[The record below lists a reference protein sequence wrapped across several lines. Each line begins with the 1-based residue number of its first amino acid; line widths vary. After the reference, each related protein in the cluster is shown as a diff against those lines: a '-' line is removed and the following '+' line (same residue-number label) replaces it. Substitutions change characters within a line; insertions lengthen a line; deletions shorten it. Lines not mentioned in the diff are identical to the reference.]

1 MASTRFD
8 GVVGLTHAFVFVPD
22 SIAYIVKQALHLDL
36 PRRMQISFY
45 QIIQAISEATGK
57 ELSVENITGALRS
70 TYHTGGPAYEG
81 RMVLR
86 SFNMT
91 NTPGT
96 PGSTPADGE
105 SSDRP
110 RYMKAKVSVDGII
123 RTIEGE
129 GNGPLSSFLNALYR
143 AFGIELSIREYTEH
157 AIGGGSN
164 VQAASYVEL
173 IPPQADE
180 KDKTKGGFWGIGVD
194 PDITGSGLRAVL
206 SAANNAW
213 AGKEL
218 KGLDIV
224 PSAARL
230 S

>member
-1 MASTRFD
+1 
-8 GVVGLTHAFVFVPD
+8 
-22 SIAYIVKQALHLDL
+22 
-36 PRRMQISFY
+36 MQISFY

-70 TYHTGGPAYEG
+70 TYHIGGPAYEG

-105 SSDRP
+105 SGDRP

-143 AFGIELSIREYTEH
+143 AFGVELSIREYTEH

-206 SAANNAW
+206 SAANNAM

-218 KGLDIV
+218 KGLDIA

-230 S
+230 SYSGSRNDQQPKHKKRLSPYAKPRRDYALSRET